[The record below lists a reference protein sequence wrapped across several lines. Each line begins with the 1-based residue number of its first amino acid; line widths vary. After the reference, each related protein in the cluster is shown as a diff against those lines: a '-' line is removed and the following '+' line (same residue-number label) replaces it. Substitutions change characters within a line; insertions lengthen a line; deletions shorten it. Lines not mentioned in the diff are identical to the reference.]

1 MAAPSGTQWGSVF
14 GSGSGQGRIG
24 LYITSSSTQTQTTVT
39 MQIWFWSKYSIYD
52 SSNTFRYSFTG
63 TGVINIGSRD
73 INHPVSTGSG
83 WSTSNQ
89 TYIGTYSKTYNR
101 GTSATDINCVADFSG
116 IATINTIGWVDKTYT
131 IPARNRYSITYKA
144 NGGTGAP
151 ATQYYYYG
159 YNTTLSTK
167 IPTRT
172 GYRFLGW
179 SLSST
184 ATTPSYSAGQTWS
197 GTNASNYV
205 LYAVW
210 ERIVLTVTFDAGC
223 NGGTVQDANEIGLT
237 YFYGDRIGE
246 LPIAEKRN
254 YKFLGWNTQADGNGT
269 MVSDGTVVDISV
281 RLYAIFELQANCYV
295 RVNGTYKT
303 GMMYKKVNGT
313 YKTGVVSI
321 RANGTYKETN
331 M

>member
-14 GSGSGQGRIG
+14 GSGPGQGRIG

-39 MQIWFWSKYSIYD
+39 MQIWFWSRYDIYD
-52 SSNTFRYSFTG
+52 SSNTFHYSFTG
-63 TGVINIGSRD
+63 TGVIDIGSRV
-73 INHPVSTGSG
+73 INHPVAGSS

-89 TYIGTYSKTYNR
+89 THIGTYSRTYNR
-101 GTSATDINCVADFSG
+101 ETSAKNINCAADFSG
-116 IATINTIGWVDKTYT
+116 IATIDTSGWVDKIYT
-131 IPARNRYSITYKA
+131 IPARNRYSITYNA

-159 YNTTLSTK
+159 YNTTLSTQ

-184 ATTPSYSAGQTWS
+184 ATSPSYSAGQAWS

-210 ERIVLTVTFDAGC
+210 ERIVLTVTFDAGY
-223 NGGTVQDANEIGLT
+223 NGGTIQDASELDLT
-237 YFYGDRIGE
+237 YFYGDKMGE

-254 YKFLGWNTQADGNGT
+254 YKFLGWNTQAAGNGT
-269 MVSDGTVVDISV
+269 MVSENTVVDVSI

-313 YKTGVVSI
+313 YKTGVVSV

>member
-24 LYITSSSTQTQTTVT
+24 LYITASSTQTQTTVT

-52 SSNTFRYSFTG
+52 SSNTFHYSFTG
-63 TGVINIGSRD
+63 IGVIDIGSRN
-73 INHPVSTGSG
+73 INHPSESA

-89 TYIGTYSKTYNR
+89 THIGTYSRTYDR
-101 GTSATDINCVADFSG
+101 GTSATNISCAADFSG
-116 IATINTIGWVDKTYT
+116 IEVISGGGWVDKAYT
-131 IPARNRYSITYKA
+131 IPARNRYSITYNA

-159 YNTTLSTK
+159 YDTKLSTQ

-184 ATTPSYSAGQTWS
+184 ATSPSYSAGQSWS
-197 GTNASNYV
+197 GYNAANYT

-210 ERIVLTVTFDAGC
+210 ERIVLTVTFDAGY
-223 NGGTVQDANEIGLT
+223 NGGTVQDADEVGLT
-237 YFYGDRIGE
+237 YFYGDRMGE
-246 LPIAEKRN
+246 LPVAEKRN

-269 MVSDGTVVDISV
+269 MVSENTVVNVSI

-313 YKTGVVSI
+313 YKTGVVSV